1 MRILKRFEN
10 EIKVKPEIVED
21 LWHLG
26 KIILPGDFASGS
38 TTRKFVSEAGDAE
51 RKAVTVKIHVE
62 KVEFHEHS
70 RKLKVLG
77 KITGGHPE
85 EYVQIGKHHS
95 LEIGEGDVISIFKE
109 EWAKYEIDR
118 LHEAEKAAKRP
129 KIFVLVMDERDA
141 ELFKIKEYGI
151 DPLGKISGG
160 HGKKVDD
167 NREAKHKWYSEIFD
181 LIADKEKIIIA
192 GPGFEKDNFAKF
204 ADGKSKKPKSSVES
218 IGNTGKQGVY
228 ELINKGIIDK
238 TVKENRFVEETKTI
252 ERLIREV
259 SAPQPKAVYG
269 FGKVKEAVEMGAVES
284 LLVLDSFLFEKKGEL
299 DELIR
304 SAEKFKTKVFIIS
317 HENEMSEKLKALG
330 KIAAMLRFAIE

>member
-10 EIKVKPEIVED
+10 EIKVKPEIMED

-38 TTRKFVSEAGDAE
+38 TTRKFVSEGGEAE
-51 RKAVTVKIHVE
+51 RKTVVIKILVE
-62 KVEFHEHS
+62 KAEFHEHS
-70 RKLKVLG
+70 QKLKILG
-77 KITGGHPE
+77 KIAGGHPE

-95 LEIGEGDVISIFKE
+95 LEIGEGDIISIFKKQ
-109 EWAKYEIDR
+109 WAKYEIDR

-129 KIFVLVMDERDA
+129 KIFVLIMDERDA

-151 DPLGKISGG
+151 DSLGKISGG

-167 NREAKHKWYSEIFD
+167 NKEAKNRWHSEVLD

-204 ADGKSKKPKSSVES
+204 ADGKGKKLKISVES

-228 ELINKGIIDK
+228 ELINKGLIEK
-238 TVKENRFVEETKTI
+238 TVKENRFVEETQVI
-252 ERLIREV
+252 ERLIREI
-259 SAPQPKAVYG
+259 SLQRPKATYG
-269 FGKVKEAVEMGAVES
+269 FNKVRESIEMGAAES
-284 LLVLDSFLFEKKGEL
+284 LLVLDSYLFEKKDAL
-299 DELIR
+299 DALIKT
-304 SAEKFKTKVFIIS
+304 AEKYKTKVYIIS
-317 HENEMSEKLKALG
+317 QENEMSEKLKALG
-330 KIAAMLRFAIE
+330 KIAAILRFAVE